1 MSPENLRALA
11 AVGNEL
17 TYTIV
22 PEGTGRRIALD
33 RDSDGF
39 LDRDELDFPSDPAN
53 PASIPLHTY
62 ATISL
67 TSNLATIAWN
77 SVSGKT
83 YQVQFNNRLG
93 MQAWTNLQ
101 SSITASN
108 ATASANDNTI
118 SNFLQR
124 YYRIQ
129 ILR

>member
-1 MSPENLRALA
+1 L
-11 AVGNEL
+11 
-17 TYTIV
+17 
-22 PEGTGRRIALD
+22 ALD
-33 RDSDGF
+33 RDKDGF
-39 LDRDELDFPSDPAN
+39 LDRDELDFPSDPTD
-53 PASIPLHTY
+53 PASIPLHTR

-67 TSNLATIAWN
+67 SSNLATISWN
-77 SVSGKT
+77 SVSGKM

-101 SSITASN
+101 SSIIASN
-108 ATASANDNTI
+108 VTASAIDNTI